1 MDPKN
6 KLTYNQLNY
15 FTPTPLSQS
24 AAVPATSTS
33 PVDYQ
38 QKSPNLLIAVD
49 SPFPVN
55 NNQPSNGRIN
65 NQTGSHS
72 AGGLMSSSSN
82 TTSNSTMRPAVM
94 KLPAHTEIY
103 SSSPN
108 ATGLPILEIIKRLE
122 EENIINR
129 TDRLLLKDC
138 IYSDNNQKRNDV
150 IKALCDIELNSSK
163 FSIRRLKSLLYENGS
178 GEVSSKNMNT
188 TNNSNN
194 IPQPVNLF
202 KQDSKHAKVGQLALI
217 SNDTNY
223 NGNKNNHDHS
233 NSHSNSNNNNN
244 KRIYV
249 SQHVNG
255 VASNDEINHNNNN
268 NNSNLTT
275 NNPSPVNTSRSAAG
289 KFFNPVKM
297 NSSRL
302 SNVNPNT
309 IVDSAEAPNS
319 NQSSYPPTQRNQ
331 NNNNNNNKNEYELSP
346 SSQHS
351 PTNISINNNNNN
363 NDSKVKAIQSARTSS
378 DKVKQPPQ
386 QQLHQQLL
394 PSPQQSDK
402 SPPLDHKK
410 IHRNQKKDPFEEDD
424 EEFETWNVQDN
435 VNKIVGESTDYSGQ
449 QNNANILHKIIKRFD
464 DLKQKVNLPKV
475 LSMQNRK
482 LAVLVGSGS
491 FNPLTRMHLRS
502 YFLAKQYLESKLG
515 YIILGSLLSPS
526 HTVTVRERYRNNP
539 LEIIPSPHRLAVAQL
554 LVSNSQWLSIDPW
567 EITRRRAMDYLSLL
581 EHISTI
587 LRETFPLFEIHLVYL
602 CKSNLVT
609 TLSPQAL
616 KDLQCHVVSVC
627 RSPESEYLRSNL
639 SSKWNGIVHI
649 VEDSAILDAS
659 LDVVTSRKVRD
670 KIKNNESVEQLVGGK
685 INEYVN
691 FHRFGPKVRF
701 VHLNPIIILLF
712 NICFLCSQIS

>member
-33 PVDYQ
+33 PVDYS

-55 NNQPSNGRIN
+55 NNNQPCNARIN
-65 NQTGSHS
+65 THAGSHS

-103 SSSPN
+103 TSSPN

-178 GEVSSKNMNT
+178 GEVSSKNMN
-188 TNNSNN
+188 NSSNN
-194 IPQPVNLF
+194 NPQPVNLF
-202 KQDSKHAKVGQLALI
+202 KQDSKHVKVGQLALM

-223 NGNKNNHDHS
+223 NGTTNRNNNNNDVS
-233 NSHSNSNNNNN
+233 NSHSISNNNNN

-255 VASNDEINHNNNN
+255 VASNDEINHNSNTTTD
-268 NNSNLTT
+268 NS
-275 NNPSPVNTSRSAAG
+275 SPVNTSRSAAG

-297 NSSRL
+297 NSNRL
-302 SNVNPNT
+302 NNVNPNT
-309 IVDSAEAPNS
+309 IVDISEAPNTNQS
-319 NQSSYPPTQRNQ
+319 NQSSVPPTQRNQ
-331 NNNNNNNKNEYELSP
+331 NNCTNNNKNEYELSP

-351 PTNISINNNNNN
+351 PTNINNNN
-363 NDSKVKAIQSARTSS
+363 NDGKVKAVQSARTSS
-378 DKVKQPPQ
+378 DKVKLQPPQ
-386 QQLHQQLL
+386 QPQQQQLL
-394 PSPQQSDK
+394 PSPQQVDK

-410 IHRNQKKDPFEEDD
+410 INKNQKKDPFEEDD

-627 RSPESEYLRSNL
+627 RSPESEYLRNNL

-659 LDVVTSRKVRD
+659 LDMVTSRKVRD

-691 FHRFGPKVRF
+691 FHRFGPKVSF
-701 VHLNPIIILLF
+701 VHSL
-712 NICFLCSQIS
+712 

>member
-33 PVDYQ
+33 PVDYS

-55 NNQPSNGRIN
+55 NNNQPSNARIN
-65 NQTGSHS
+65 THAGSHS

-103 SSSPN
+103 TSSPN

-178 GEVSSKNMNT
+178 GEVSSKNMN
-188 TNNSNN
+188 NSSNN
-194 IPQPVNLF
+194 NPQPVDLF
-202 KQDSKHAKVGQLALI
+202 KQDSKHVKVGQLALM

-223 NGNKNNHDHS
+223 NGTTNRNNNNNDVS
-233 NSHSNSNNNNN
+233 NSHSISNNNNN

-255 VASNDEINHNNNN
+255 VASNDEINHNSNTTTD
-268 NNSNLTT
+268 NS
-275 NNPSPVNTSRSAAG
+275 SPVNTSRSAAG

-297 NSSRL
+297 NSNRL
-302 SNVNPNT
+302 NNVNPNT
-309 IVDSAEAPNS
+309 IVDISEAPNTNQS
-319 NQSSYPPTQRNQ
+319 NQSSVPPTQRNQ
-331 NNNNNNNKNEYELSP
+331 NNCTNNNKNEYELSP

-351 PTNISINNNNNN
+351 PTNINNNN
-363 NDSKVKAIQSARTSS
+363 NDGKVKAVQSARTSS
-378 DKVKQPPQ
+378 DKVKLQPPQ
-386 QQLHQQLL
+386 QPQQQQLL
-394 PSPQQSDK
+394 PSPQQVDK

-410 IHRNQKKDPFEEDD
+410 INKNQKKDPFEEDD

-627 RSPESEYLRSNL
+627 RSPESEYLRNNL

-659 LDVVTSRKVRD
+659 LDMVTSRKVRD

-691 FHRFGPKVRF
+691 FHRFGPKVSF
-701 VHLNPIIILLF
+701 VHSL
-712 NICFLCSQIS
+712 

>member
-72 AGGLMSSSSN
+72 AGALMSSSSN

-188 TNNSNN
+188 TNSNI

-202 KQDSKHAKVGQLALI
+202 KQDSKHAKVGQLALL

-223 NGNKNNHDHS
+223 TNKHNNNDGN

-255 VASNDEINHNNNN
+255 VASNDEINHNQ

-302 SNVNPNT
+302 SNANPNT
-309 IVDSAEAPNS
+309 IVDNAEAPNTNQS

-331 NNNNNNNKNEYELSP
+331 NNNNNTNNN
-346 SSQHS
+346 
-351 PTNISINNNNNN
+351 NNNNNN
-363 NDSKVKAIQSARTSS
+363 NDGKVKAIQSARTSS

-394 PSPQQSDK
+394 PSPQQSGK

-475 LSMQNRK
+475 LSTQNRK

-659 LDVVTSRKVRD
+659 LDMVTSRKVRD

-691 FHRFGPKVRF
+691 FHRFGPKVRSV
-701 VHLNPIIILLF
+701 VHLNPIIILF
-712 NICFLCSQIS
+712 FLIFVFLSSQIS